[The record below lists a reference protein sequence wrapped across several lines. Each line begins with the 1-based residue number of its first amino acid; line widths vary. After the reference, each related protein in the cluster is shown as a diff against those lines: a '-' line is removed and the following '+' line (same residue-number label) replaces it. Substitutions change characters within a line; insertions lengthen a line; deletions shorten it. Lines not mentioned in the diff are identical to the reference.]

1 MTLRFLS
8 MKTLRLLIFNPGIGL
23 FAALYLAGLAILSQ
37 NKDFN
42 LADAL
47 IELVIF
53 ALVFPLLAWITTRR
67 AVLLAMPT
75 RTSTSEILV
84 LMAIVIALSI
94 YLVGGPQWIDGLL
107 PAPWSASP
115 RIHFF
120 VNLAKKL
127 TMFVLV
133 PWLIFSFFFGYRWR
147 DFGVDLSALHALG
160 RGHGLAVLVLS
171 GALILFQYFLGGAVA
186 PVRAGKFPA
195 RELLPALPLCFM
207 WLAIEAGL
215 VEEFFFRAL
224 VQSRLSAFFRS
235 EITAVALMSLTFG
248 LAHAPGFIF
257 RRGGEVEGLGVHP
270 SALTALAYS
279 VVVLAPS
286 GVLFGVIWARTRNL
300 FAAIIVHAAGDLLPN
315 VSAFIELWR

>member
-1 MTLRFLS
+1 
-8 MKTLRLLIFNPGIGL
+8 MKTLWRLIFNPGVVVFG
-23 FAALYLAGLAILSQ
+23 ALYLVGLVILSQ
-37 NKDFN
+37 SKDFH

-47 IELVIF
+47 VELVIIG
-53 ALVFPLLAWITTRR
+53 LLFPLVAWIATRR
-67 AVLLAMPT
+67 AVPLSIPMQSSG
-75 RTSTSEILV
+75 REMLV
-84 LMAIVIALSI
+84 LIATVVALSI

-107 PAPWSASP
+107 PAQWSVSP

-127 TMFVLV
+127 AVFVVV
-133 PWLIFSFFFGYRWR
+133 PWSIFRLLFGYRWR
-147 DFGVDLSALHALG
+147 DYGVSLSALRALG
-160 RGHGLAVLVLS
+160 RGHGLAVLVMS
-171 GALILFQYFLGGAVA
+171 GVLILFQYFLGGAVA

-195 RELLPALPLCFM
+195 HELLPALPLCFV

-224 VQSRLSAFFRS
+224 VQPRLSAFFRS
-235 EITAVALMSLTFG
+235 ELTGVALMSLTFG

-257 RRGGEVEGLGVHP
+257 RHGGEVEGLGANP

-286 GVLFGVIWARTRNL
+286 GILFGVIWARTRNL
-300 FAAIIVHAAGDLLPN
+300 FVAIIVHAAGDLLPN
-315 VSAFIELWR
+315 LSVFLEVWR

>member
-1 MTLRFLS
+1 MRAV
-8 MKTLRLLIFNPGIGL
+8 RCLIFNPGVIV
-23 FAALYLAGLAILSQ
+23 FAVLYLAGLVILSG

-42 LADAL
+42 LSDAFVEL
-47 IELVIF
+47 IIIGV
-53 ALVFPLLAWITTRR
+53 VFPLLAWIATRR
-67 AVLLAMPT
+67 AVPLAVPT
-75 RTSTSEILV
+75 RSSRSEILV
-84 LMAIVIALSI
+84 LIATVVALSI

-107 PAPWSASP
+107 PAQWSVSP

-127 TMFVLV
+127 AVFVVV
-133 PWLIFSFFFGYRWR
+133 PWLIFRFLFCYRWR
-147 DFGVDLSALHALG
+147 DYGVDLSALRALG
-160 RGHGLAVLVLS
+160 RGHGLAVLVLG
-171 GALILFQYFLGGAVA
+171 GALILFQYFLGRAA
-186 PVRAGKFPA
+186 PVRAGRFPA
-195 RELLPALPLCFM
+195 QELLLALPVCFV

-257 RRGGEVEGLGVHP
+257 RRGEVEGLGANP

-279 VVVLAPS
+279 VVVVAPS
-286 GVLFGVIWARTRNL
+286 GILFGVIWARTRNL

-315 VSAFIELWR
+315 LSAFIELWR

>member
-1 MTLRFLS
+1 MHPKS
-8 MKTLRLLIFNPGIGL
+8 MKTVRLLICNPGVAL
-23 FAALYLAGLAILSQ
+23 FAALYLTGLAILSQ

-47 IELVIF
+47 VELVIIG
-53 ALVFPLLAWITTRR
+53 LVFPLLAWIATRR
-67 AVLLAMPT
+67 AVPLAIPT
-75 RTSTSEILV
+75 RSSGSEMLV
-84 LMAIVIALSI
+84 LVAIVIALSI
-94 YLVGGPQWIDGLL
+94 YLIGGPQWIDGLL
-107 PAPWSASP
+107 PARWSVSP

-127 TMFVLV
+127 AVFVAV
-133 PWLIFSFFFGYRWR
+133 PWLIFRSLFGYRWASY
-147 DFGVDLSALHALG
+147 GVSLSALRALG

-195 RELLPALPLCFM
+195 HELLPALPVCFV

-257 RRGGEVEGLGVHP
+257 RHGGEVEGLGANP
-270 SALTALAYS
+270 STLTALAYS

-286 GVLFGVIWARTRNL
+286 GILFGVIWARTRNL
-300 FAAIIVHAAGDLLPN
+300 FAAIAVHAAGDLLPN
-315 VSAFIELWR
+315 LPAFIELWR